1 MMKLD
6 PYAIGNA
13 VLAPCF
19 DVGIGL
25 LLGRVFWSSQ
35 MAKYNDRQ
43 VTADQVKY
51 FLDRCQLIASHLAF
65 LGWWPMSLVGTV
77 ARAYPIRWMQYAFVV
92 SLLVVSGVWL
102 YSFLLPFLEREK
114 TLVGRRSLDL
124 CRFVGYG
131 ISIAL
136 AVVVGGA
143 E

>member
-1 MMKLD
+1 MKLD

-19 DVGIGL
+19 DVGVGL
-25 LLGRVFWSSQ
+25 LLGKLFWSSQ
-35 MAKYNDRQ
+35 MAKYNDRKI
-43 VTADQVKY
+43 AGEQVKY
-51 FLDRCQLIASHLAF
+51 FLDRCETIASHLAF

-92 SLLVVSGVWL
+92 SLVIVGGLWL
-102 YSFLLPFLEREK
+102 YSFLLPFTELRGSSLIRRRMLE
-114 TLVGRRSLDL
+114 L
-124 CRFVGYG
+124 CRLVGYG

-136 AVVVGGA
+136 AVAVGGA